1 MSFLD
6 GFKRKPVP
14 PPSPESLALQHELAA
29 MFASGNAPL
38 AIVSRLAQTRDG
50 RRPWIATLTPAEL
63 HIARSHG
70 IRPICAISAT
80 CWMFYRSWTLGHR
93 DGWNTALTRLRQEA
107 AAAGANAVLDVKMR
121 TLPSEVQDSMDFT
134 LIGTAVFIEGLAREA
149 PAGSASPIV
158 ATVPALEFV
167 KLLEADV
174 VPTGIAV
181 GAHYEWWTDANGIY
195 TKPWLGNIEATQL
208 SGIVTLAR
216 KTAHADLRANAL
228 AQGNGVLA
236 DVNFSQLIATDA
248 YGPRRY
254 LARHIV
260 VATTLDAK
268 PGATLAQGV
277 SMVVDMHAGKTP
289 LAGSP
294 AHHQSYASNEREG
307 AI

>member
-1 MSFLD
+1 MGLFD
-6 GFKRKPVP
+6 GLKRPPIAP
-14 PPSPESLALQHELAA
+14 PPSPESLVLQGELAA
-29 MFASGNAPL
+29 MFASGSAPPT
-38 AIVSRLAQTRDG
+38 IVSRLAESRSG
-50 RRPWIATLTPAEL
+50 KRPWIATLSSAEL
-63 HIARSHG
+63 RIVRSHG

-121 TLPSEVQDSMDFT
+121 TIPSEVQNSMDFT
-134 LIGTAVFIEGLAREA
+134 LIGTAVFIEGLAGA
-149 PAGSASPIV
+149 ASPIV
-158 ATVPALEFV
+158 ATVPALEFI

-181 GAHYEWWTDANGIY
+181 GAHYEWWTDANGMF
-195 TKPWLGNIEATQL
+195 TQPRAGNIEATQL
-208 SGIVTLAR
+208 SDIVALAR
-216 KTAHADLRANAL
+216 KTAHAELRANAL

-236 DVNFSQLIATDA
+236 NVNFSQLIATDA

-260 VATTLDAK
+260 VATTVNAK
-268 PGATLAQGV
+268 PSATLPEGV
-277 SMVVDMHAGKTP
+277 SMVVDMHAGKSP

-294 AHHQSYASNEREG
+294 AHHQSYESNEREG